1 MNTDSMTRLLA
12 EILDSQIETGA
23 HGEINDIRM
32 REALTTGPDLTKQ
45 EQSLLLLSPVA
56 RGDFQRMRNKIVSE
70 IRDRVSVY
78 GVETEL
84 LPLAAA
90 SSGDKITLKNTGFS
104 VTLYCKDD
112 LGIPWVILVQ
122 LGNNYQ
128 QAINPMTTL
137 KLVDTGGLEWMRGKP
152 DAFGEMTGA
161 WYDFET
167 DLLSRAR
174 RFSLVLE
181 PV

>member
-1 MNTDSMTRLLA
+1 MARLLA
-12 EILDSQIETGA
+12 EILDSQIESGTYGV
-23 HGEINDIRM
+23 IKYNRM
-32 REALTTGPDLTKQ
+32 QEALTIGPGLTKQ
-45 EQSLLLLSPVA
+45 EQSILLLSPVA
-56 RGDFQRMRNKIVSE
+56 REDFQRMRNKIVAE
-70 IRDRVSVY
+70 IRDKISQY

-90 SSGDKITLKNTGFS
+90 DLQDKVTLKNTGFS
-104 VTLYCKDD
+104 VTLYRKDD
-112 LGIPWVILVQ
+112 LGVPWVILVQ
-122 LGNNYQ
+122 LGKNYQ

-152 DAFGEMTGA
+152 DTFGEMTGA

-174 RFSLVLE
+174 RFSLILE
-181 PV
+181 PI